1 MTICLNERGTPLAQG
16 FENDIDGGLPF
27 YPQSVSSSGTY
38 WLAYVNPSDMKE
50 ILTEEYFAAHPD
62 IQNKKKLDKLRAIV
76 ANADEEDNP
85 ILVLLK
91 LRK

>member
-38 WLAYVNPSDMKE
+38 WLVYVKE
-50 ILTEEYFAAHPD
+50 ILTEGYFAAHLD
-62 IQNKKKLDKLRAIV
+62 ILNKNKQDELRAIV

>member
-1 MTICLNERGTPLAQG
+1 
-16 FENDIDGGLPF
+16 
-27 YPQSVSSSGTY
+27 
-38 WLAYVNPSDMKE
+38 MKE
-50 ILTEEYFAAHPD
+50 ILTEGYFAAHLD
-62 IQNKKKLDKLRAIV
+62 ILNKKKQDELRAIV

>member
-50 ILTEEYFAAHPD
+50 ILTEE
-62 IQNKKKLDKLRAIV
+62 
-76 ANADEEDNP
+76 
-85 ILVLLK
+85 
-91 LRK
+91 

>member
-50 ILTEEYFAAHPD
+50 ILTEEYFD
-62 IQNKKKLDKLRAIV
+62 RWYEDTLTKLQAY
-76 ANADEEDNP
+76 EG
-85 ILVLLK
+85 
-91 LRK
+91 

>member
-1 MTICLNERGTPLAQG
+1 MQG
-16 FENDIDGGLPF
+16 FENYIDGGLTF
-27 YPQSVSSSGTY
+27 YHQSVSSSGTY
-38 WLAYVNPSDMKE
+38 WLAFVNHSDMKE
-50 ILTEEYFAAHPD
+50 ILTEEYLDAHPD
-62 IQNKKKLDKLRAIV
+62 ILNKKKQDELRAIV